1 MFDSPSDANSWGAL
15 DVLPRCRASGGAVG
29 MEQAQSAVL
38 LTSGV
43 RVSDGREVRSMS

>member
-1 MFDSPSDANSWGAL
+1 MQIRWGAL

-43 RVSDGREVRSMS
+43 RVSDDREVRSTS